1 MRGTITSSDIVEKIK
16 MLRSK
21 GQSITEISAEVGK
34 SKSVV
39 SRHMQGVKVLP
50 EYKDILRV
58 KQGGSKV
65 RAKIEWAKKLDES
78 RILVKDLTS
87 REKLLI
93 LASLYWG
100 EGTKK
105 ELNIV
110 NSDPTMLRVVV
121 HCLKDLGV
129 TESEFRATLR
139 IYGDLNPKEAI
150 SFWSKAINLPRECFI
165 NVNVLRGKK
174 EGKLPYGMCRLRV
187 LKGARHFKLIM
198 SLITRIKEL
207 LP

>member
-1 MRGTITSSDIVEKIK
+1 MRGTLTPEHTVKKIRI
-16 MLRSK
+16 LRSK
-21 GQSITEISAEVGK
+21 GQSINEISAIIGK

-39 SRHMQGVKVLP
+39 SRYIQGVRVLP
-50 EYKDILRV
+50 EYVDILRV

-65 RAKIEWAKKLDES
+65 RAKIHWAEKKEEA
-78 RILVKDLTS
+78 RILITDITR
-87 REKLLI
+87 REWLLI

-121 HCLKDLGV
+121 HCLRELGIP
-129 TESEFRATLR
+129 TMDFRATLR
-139 IYGDLNPKEAI
+139 IYGDLDKQNAI
-150 SFWSKAINLPRECFI
+150 KFWSQAIGIPVECFI
-165 NVNVLRGKK
+165 NVNVLQGKK
-174 EGKLPYGMCRLRV
+174 DGKLPYGMCRLRV
-187 LKGARHFKLIM
+187 LKGGKYFKLLM
-198 SLITRIKEL
+198 SLIERIKEL